1 MKEDLRS
8 KEEVLLELKA
18 TENGLSSSEAD
29 ARLEK
34 NGNLWGEIAAVLY
47 ITADGVWSGGGRGV
61 PPFEISVGKSNLFN
75 NWQ

>member
-1 MKEDLRS
+1 MKEYLRS
-8 KEEVLLELKA
+8 KEDVLKELDV
-18 TENGLSSSEAD
+18 TENGLSESEAN

-47 ITADGVWSGGGRGV
+47 STAEGVGSGGSRGV